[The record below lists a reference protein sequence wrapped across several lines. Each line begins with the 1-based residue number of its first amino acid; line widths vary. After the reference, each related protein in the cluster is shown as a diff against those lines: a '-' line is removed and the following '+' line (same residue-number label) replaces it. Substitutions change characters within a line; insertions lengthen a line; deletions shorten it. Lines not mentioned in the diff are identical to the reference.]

1 MSSVGTR
8 KGCAVALEAWFSFLA
23 RAGRIFASKEQ
34 CWDDV
39 HILRRGDVVLFRGST
54 EFD

>member
-1 MSSVGTR
+1 MCCGCTR
-8 KGCAVALEAWFSFLA
+8 GLIFISA
-23 RAGRIFASKEQ
+23 RACRIFASKEE